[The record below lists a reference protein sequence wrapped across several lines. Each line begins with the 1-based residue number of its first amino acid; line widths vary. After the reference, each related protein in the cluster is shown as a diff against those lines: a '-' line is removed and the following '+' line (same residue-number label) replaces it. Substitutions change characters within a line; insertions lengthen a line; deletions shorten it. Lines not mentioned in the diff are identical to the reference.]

1 MSDMTGKVTVDID
14 AEDISNLMDS
24 GTTRV
29 LLADGALTVHARCE
43 DSLQFEVVADE

>member
-24 GTTRV
+24 GTTRIQ
-29 LLADGALTVHARCE
+29 LADGALTVYARCE